1 MLTHPYIAG
10 QLARERQRDMLTRA
24 ERHHL
29 AHQAA
34 GPPRAGRGARRIPP
48 LRRLFR
54 LASRPAA
61 AQS

>member
-1 MLTHPYIAG
+1 MFTPPYIASEM
-10 QLARERQRDMLTRA
+10 ARERQRDTLARA
-24 ERHHL
+24 ERQHV
-29 AHQAA
+29 AHQVP
-34 GPPRAGRGARRIPP
+34 GPLRAGRGARRIQP

>member
-1 MLTHPYIAG
+1 MFTHPYIAG
-10 QLARERQRDMLTRA
+10 QVTQERQRDMLARA
-24 ERHHL
+24 QRQHL

-34 GPPRAGRGARRIPP
+34 GPPRAGRGARRIRP